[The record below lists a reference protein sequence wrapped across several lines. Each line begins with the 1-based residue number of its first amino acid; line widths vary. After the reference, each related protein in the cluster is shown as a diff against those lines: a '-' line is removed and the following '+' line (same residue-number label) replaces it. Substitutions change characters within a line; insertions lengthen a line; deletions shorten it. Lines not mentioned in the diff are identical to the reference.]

1 MSKNLFS
8 STSAPKK
15 NKRSLFSRSPKIP
28 NSLFDMSPPK
38 KNKRSL
44 FSMSP
49 SKIPNLFSSTSPP
62 KKNKRSLFSSS
73 PSKIPNLFSSTSPPK
88 ITNRL
93 SGISLPKITNRLSGI
108 SIPKITNPV
117 SGIFT
122 SKKKIITKPIKKCLY
137 NFCILESDQ
146 SNFFT
151 EQYLNKLNDYIN
163 ALSKMVKTNSI
174 IQQNLHKNRLIK
186 YYIVPISYLLYS
198 YAYIKYQKERFFKE
212 IFFQN
217 KLNYD
222 MQVNYVYNY
231 KNPVIKKV
239 NVYFYKKYE
248 NLKSS
253 GIFELDEQ
261 SKMILKDG
269 KITNLFINELNN
281 YNKILV
287 YDTNIDNIKQ
297 LQNIIDKLINN
308 YNLFIENMNK
318 IKNILKNNNVYEKIN
333 KENIN
338 KIKNILKN
346 ISIND
351 NLELIL
357 SKYSYEKNPNNF
369 NTYKNDYN
377 ASLSIF
383 KDISNNIFQINRILL
398 NIFNNNNKINNKN
411 NDQMNNIYNVY
422 DLNNNVII
430 LLYNKIKKYYDD
442 FKNFNDK
449 NENIKKINNQI
460 IQQLNNKNKIVKN
473 YYNTLELIILNTV
486 TNKKIVNYD
495 KQIKNIVAEL
505 DNLIN
510 SIVTNISSILNI
522 KDPLNNGYKYLY
534 KALSYYLKIE
544 LKCLSI
550 YKKKKLNTSY
560 PENIENISE
569 IDNYKLSFDK
579 EYREKFIE
587 KKDYYKFL
595 ENIKKEYEYKKNEI
609 NYELENL
616 KKKLETNVT
625 NRNIDVYRRDIE
637 KYKNKLI
644 DHNFIIKIIDEK
656 LIEISNLETNKR
668 YSENEILKYI
678 LSKLKNELYRKISNS
693 SNLQEIYTSN
703 TLDKLKNI
711 LTILKDSF
719 FYNIKELEKNIQD
732 LNNKIFQIQ
741 YFKEN
746 IKNKIERLEQDNKN
760 YNYYLDEIKKL
771 EENISKN
778 VKTINNNNKTSS
790 FFIDLKKDLLNIYV
804 YVDNIEYGLSK
815 NKLHYLYNKDGIQ
828 NIFNRKEFKQFDQKS
843 IEDFKDKL
851 INYFSKI
858 NKNNFLENFLNNN
871 QNIYPT
877 NVKLFLDDFIKNS
890 NDLTLKIKGLL
901 KNILKNNV
909 QFDPNTKLLNQF
921 YSKILNPKLIK
932 KENIINNN
940 NNIKSSKILNPKLI
954 NNIPINS
961 NLSKKLDYQL
971 VLPYTDTLLLYLI
984 DLNIFID
991 IITYFY
997 K

>member
-1 MSKNLFS
+1 MSKNPFS

-15 NKRSLFSRSPKIP
+15 ISK
-28 NSLFDMSPPK
+28 SLFDIPPPK
-38 KNKRSL
+38 KNKP
-44 FSMSP
+44 F
-49 SKIPNLFSSTSPP
+49 LFSS
-62 KKNKRSLFSSS
+62 
-73 PSKIPNLFSSTSPPK
+73 
-88 ITNRL
+88 
-93 SGISLPKITNRLSGI
+93 SLPKITNPLSDI
-108 SIPKITNPV
+108 SLPKITNPV

-122 SKKKIITKPIKKCLY
+122 PKKKIITQPIKKCLY

-174 IQQNLHKNRLIK
+174 IQKNLHKNRLIK

-318 IKNILKNNNVYEKIN
+318 IKNILKKIN
-333 KENIN
+333 SNEYKKINIWYN
-338 KIKNILKN
+338 EPLKN
-346 ISIND
+346 NSIND

-357 SKYSYEKNPNNF
+357 SKYSYEKNPNDF
-369 NTYKNDYN
+369 NRYKNDYN

-430 LLYNKIKKYYDD
+430 SLYNKIKKYYDD

-449 NENIKKINNQI
+449 NEKIKKINNQI

-505 DNLIN
+505 DDLIKK
-510 SIVTNISSILNI
+510 IDTNISFILYI

-534 KALSYYLKIE
+534 EALSYYLKIE

-616 KKKLETNVT
+616 KKKLDTNVT
-625 NRNIDVYRRDIE
+625 NRNIDVYRKEIE
-637 KYKNKLI
+637 KYKNKLN
-644 DHNFIIKIIDEK
+644 DH
-656 LIEISNLETNKR
+656 
-668 YSENEILKYI
+668 KYI
-678 LSKLKNELYRKISNS
+678 ENIINDKLLEIQNLIDNGYSNQKFILNNILQKLKNEFYRKISNS
-693 SNLQEIYTSN
+693 SNLQKIYTSN
-703 TLDKLKNI
+703 TLIELKNN
-711 LTILKDSF
+711 LTYLKSKLEI
-719 FYNIKELEKNIQD
+719 NELEKNIQE

-828 NIFNRKEFKQFDQKS
+828 NIFKKESKQLDQKS

-921 YSKILNPKLIK
+921 NSKILNPKLIK

-940 NNIKSSKILNPKLI
+940 NNIKSSKKS